1 MKQHLA
7 IFMAKVLVK
16 EKTDCN
22 YTTKNRD
29 TITTTFAIH
38 PHMFSIYLIQHGWE
52 SLAELGL
59 TPT

>member
-1 MKQHLA
+1 
-7 IFMAKVLVK
+7 MAKVLVK